1 MQKSSITKL
10 HRRRALRDRGP
21 DTEFSRRL
29 GNAIRDLRRAR
40 GLTQSQLGHPLTK
53 GYVSEVERGHSLP
66 SLRALAFIADRLDVP
81 LGELLQEV
89 KGGLPSVYTAA
100 DENEHA
106 KAASGHG

>member
-10 HRRRALRDRGP
+10 QRRRAFRERGP
-21 DTEFSRRL
+21 DTDFARGL
-29 GNAIRDLRRAR
+29 GNAIRDRRRAR

-81 LGELLQEV
+81 VGELLQEV
-89 KGGLPSVYTAA
+89 KAGLPSVYTPA
-100 DENEHA
+100 DENQHA
-106 KAASGHG
+106 AAASRH

>member
-1 MQKSSITKL
+1 MGKSSISKL

-21 DTEFSRRL
+21 DSEFARRL
-29 GNAIRDLRRAR
+29 GSAIRDRRRAR

-53 GYVSEVERGHSLP
+53 GFVSEVERGHSLP

-81 LGELLQEV
+81 VGELLQEV

-106 KAASGHG
+106 PAASGHR